1 MCRLNWDNSLY
12 SIFHSSIDEH
22 RLQPTHVPLTIYKVF
37 QPVPDGI
44 LIFFDPLKNP
54 IISIFITK
62 HSRPRMYRKKGDQ
75 NSLQKLIIRLIKFTI
90 SRKNLQYFIIKFICN
105 EHLEKSDFD
114 KNLYIMI
121 DYLRGAIYLSM
132 QILFECVKSSFK
144 FLSFFSILYAY
155 NFIRKYF
162 FYNNVTEH

>member
-1 MCRLNWDNSLY
+1 MFLDFFYFLLLFSINISNTTCSTRDNCVCRLNWDNSLY

-62 HSRPRMYRKKGDQ
+62 HSRPRMYRKKGNQ

-90 SRKNLQYFIIKFICN
+90 
-105 EHLEKSDFD
+105 KS
-114 KNLYIMI
+114 
-121 DYLRGAIYLSM
+121 
-132 QILFECVKSSFK
+132 QKSP
-144 FLSFFSILYAY
+144 I
-155 NFIRKYF
+155 
-162 FYNNVTEH
+162 FYNKIHL